1 MRVFPKLHVQPR
13 ILRRFRRSQRQVGDF
28 GVQTGEHIEQHLV
41 RRFNSLMGVRRFIAG
56 WFGLVILLIGTLVA
70 QNLALSGYY
79 QTVRPVPGGIYN
91 EGVLGRFTNA
101 NPLYATSDADTTV
114 SRLVFSGLLANGEH
128 GRLVGDLAS
137 GYEVSDHGARYTVH
151 LRPDLKWQDGH
162 PLTSRDVLFT
172 YRAIQNPDA
181 QSPLMNSW
189 RGVTLS
195 APDDHTVIFQLPGTL
210 ASFPYN
216 LTTGIVPEHLL
227 SKVAPADMRSADFNT
242 VHPVGAGPF
251 AWQAVRVSD
260 GNDPDNISAQ
270 IALTPYAGY
279 HAGEP
284 RLQKFVVHV
293 FASKPQLIEAFE
305 SNQLTGAEGLD
316 KFPSQLKGEKEAIV
330 HSLPVR
336 AANMVFFKVSEGVLA
351 DKPVRQALVRATDIN
366 EIVKRLGYTTRQVRE
381 PLLVGQLAYDPSLTQ
396 LPFDVKAAKKLLD
409 KNGWRVGKDG
419 VRIKDKQ
426 RLEFS
431 LSAANNSENR
441 MVVWQLQRQWR
452 ELGVRVDIR
461 LQNGNDFR
469 NTLANHDYEAV
480 LDGIAIGPD
489 PDVFVYWDSSQADIR
504 SSNRLNLSEYKNK
517 TADTALESGR
527 TRLDPALRVIKY
539 KPFLKAWRED
549 APALGLY
556 QPRLLYLT
564 NGSVAGLSDG
574 AINVP
579 ADRFANVH
587 NWEIRRAKITD

>member
-1 MRVFPKLHVQPR
+1 MLRKLHIQPH
-13 ILRRFRRSQRQVGDF
+13 ILRRYRRSQRQVGDL

-41 RRFNSLMGVRRFIAG
+41 RRFNSLMGVRRFVAG

-70 QNLALSGYY
+70 QNLSLSAYY

-114 SRLVFSGLLANGEH
+114 SRLVFAGLLANGEH

-137 GYEVSDHGARYTVH
+137 GYEVSDHGAKYTVH
-151 LRPDLKWQDGH
+151 LRPGLKWQDGR

-172 YRAIQNPDA
+172 YRTIQNPDA
-181 QSPLMNSW
+181 QSPLLNSW
-189 RGVTLS
+189 RGVNLS
-195 APDDHTVIFQLPGTL
+195 APDEHTVIFELPGAL

-227 SKVAPADMRSADFNT
+227 SQVAPADLRSAGFNT
-242 VHPVGAGPF
+242 VDPVGAGPF
-251 AWQAVRVSD
+251 AWQAVQVSN
-260 GNDPDNISAQ
+260 GNDPENISAQ
-270 IALTPYAGY
+270 IALTPFAGY

-284 RLQKFVVHV
+284 KLQKFVVHT
-293 FASKPQLIEAFE
+293 FASKSQLIEAFE
-305 SNQLTGAEGLD
+305 SNQLTGAEGLGGL
-316 KFPSQLKGEKEAIV
+316 PSRLKDDEEVIV

-336 AANMVFFKVSEGVLA
+336 AANMVFFKTSEGVLA
-351 DKPVRQALVRATDIN
+351 IKPVRQALVRATDVTK
-366 EIVKRLGYTTRQVRE
+366 IVKRLGYTTRQVKE

-396 LPFDVKAAKKLLD
+396 LPFDLEAAKKLLD
-409 KNGWRVGKDG
+409 KSGWRVGKDG
-419 VRIKDKQ
+419 IRTKGEQ

-431 LSAANNSENR
+431 LSAANNPESR

-452 ELGVRVDIR
+452 ELGVKVGVR

-469 NTLANHDYEAV
+469 STLANHDYEAV

-549 APALGLY
+549 APAVGLY

-564 NGSVAGLSDG
+564 NGNVAGLNDG

-579 ADRFANVH
+579 ADRFFNVH
-587 NWEIRRAKITD
+587 DWQIRRAKVTD